1 MEQWQELGGGRQL
14 RPGNDGTARR
24 AFCAFAETQRRWRGG
39 GSTGLARAL
48 ASVSGVKDRLQLATR
63 IEDRRWNLVFENGA
77 TVRLPADKKMPA
89 AVQRLATLQQ
99 RSELL
104 ERPVISIDLRDADR
118 VFIKPVVQTAS
129 SDKPEAA

>member
-1 MEQWQELGGGRQL
+1 MTGLPAERFVHLPKLNGDGG
-14 RPGNDGTARR
+14 
-24 AFCAFAETQRRWRGG
+24 AEAAPE
-39 GSTGLARAL
+39 LARAL

-89 AVQRLATLQQ
+89 AVQRLAALQQ